1 MLIKLLAV
9 MTIVNILNEALH
21 MYTVRGINR
30 LCREGKRVKLSVKL
44 DNLPFF
50 KTSFDN

>member
-21 MYTVRGINR
+21 IYCGINR